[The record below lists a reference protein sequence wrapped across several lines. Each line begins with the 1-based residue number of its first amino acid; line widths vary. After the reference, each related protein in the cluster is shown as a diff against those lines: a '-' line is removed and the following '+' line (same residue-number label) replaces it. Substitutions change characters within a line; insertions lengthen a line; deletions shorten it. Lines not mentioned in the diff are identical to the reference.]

1 MIVLLLIVSG
11 LVVSQFFSP
20 DYNKNEVIDGN
31 DLFSVEIG
39 SPAVTEIFQ
48 TACYDCHSNNTNY
61 PTYAKVSPVSFW
73 IQGHIDHGKEHLNFS
88 EWSTY
93 SPGKRTHK
101 LEECIE
107 EIEENHMP
115 LKSYTWMHSKAKLS
129 DDQKNLV
136 IEWCRSIMA
145 KY

>member
-1 MIVLLLIVSG
+1 M
-11 LVVSQFFSP
+11 SQFFSP
-20 DYNKNEVIDGN
+20 DYNKSDVIDGN

-48 TACYDCHSNNTNY
+48 NACYDCHSNNTNY
-61 PTYAKVSPVSFW
+61 PAYAKVSPVSFW

-93 SPGKRTHK
+93 SPGKRAHK

-115 LKSYTWMHSKAKLS
+115 LKSYTWMHAKAKLS